1 MYINIGTYNITVN
14 QKRKILSLYL
24 LMFGKQNHVIVTG
37 DIFAVLL
44 LLKYFLTKMI
54 KNVSF

>member
-1 MYINIGTYNITVN
+1 
-14 QKRKILSLYL
+14 
-24 LMFGKQNHVIVTG
+24 MFGKQNHVIVTG

>member
-1 MYINIGTYNITVN
+1 
-14 QKRKILSLYL
+14 
-24 LMFGKQNHVIVTG
+24 MFGKQNHVIVTG
-37 DIFAVLL
+37 DTFAVLL